1 MKKKSRKIKPF
12 FNGLNGKFHI
22 VIKVWSRV
30 RFWRGHAR
38 FHTQSILC
46 TSGPT
51 FLMFQV
57 VKLSFEVAFLNSAT
71 KCPINAK
78 MTQNDTKVKIKKS
91 MKSHW
96 FDMEGVVISS

>member
-1 MKKKSRKIKPF
+1 
-12 FNGLNGKFHI
+12 
-22 VIKVWSRV
+22 
-30 RFWRGHAR
+30 
-38 FHTQSILC
+38 
-46 TSGPT
+46 
-51 FLMFQV
+51 MFQV

-96 FDMEGVVISS
+96 FDMDACRFLFLVKGEVNYGIKHHM